1 MNKPWNRG
9 FGSNGFSRKAL
20 EPRVRIQRVLEESAG
35 TAGSGP
41 TGSRGKH
48 WNRGSVSVPTRTRL
62 LYWRARLRFK
72 SSIDGTVRASISPL
86 TRRPGPHQLFVLVVR
101 PSAGAPLARRRLF
114 LLLFLLPLCGAAA
127 TAMGARA
134 RAPAPR
140 GARVGGSSRLTSART
155 SRAAVVLSSSSS
167 WTVVVLVSRLLFGRR
182 SVRSEGAAR
191 GGATG
196 AARAPR
202 TARVNRV
209 GG

>member
-1 MNKPWNRG
+1 MG
-9 FGSNGFSRKAL
+9 RKLSFVPA
-20 EPRVRIQRVLEESAG
+20 RVLEPTKPRPTLPRRPRPSPCDRLCCRSSAR
-35 TAGSGP
+35 P
-41 TGSRGKH
+41 TE
-48 WNRGSVSVPTRTRL
+48 
-62 LYWRARLRFK
+62 RARLRFK

-86 TRRPGPHQLFVLVVR
+86 TRRPGPPQLFVLVVR

-140 GARVGGSSRLTSART
+140 GARVGGSSRLTLART

-182 SVRSEGAAR
+182 SVRSEGAAC
-191 GGATG
+191 AVVTG
-196 AARAPR
+196 ACCECDL
-202 TARVNRV
+202 TDFF
-209 GG
+209 

>member
-1 MNKPWNRG
+1 
-9 FGSNGFSRKAL
+9 
-20 EPRVRIQRVLEESAG
+20 
-35 TAGSGP
+35 
-41 TGSRGKH
+41 
-48 WNRGSVSVPTRTRL
+48 
-62 LYWRARLRFK
+62 
-72 SSIDGTVRASISPL
+72 
-86 TRRPGPHQLFVLVVR
+86 
-101 PSAGAPLARRRLF
+101 
-114 LLLFLLPLCGAAA
+114 
-127 TAMGARA
+127 MGARA

-140 GARVGGSSRLTSART
+140 GARVGGSSRLTLART

-191 GGATG
+191 AGATG

>member
-1 MNKPWNRG
+1 MG
-9 FGSNGFSRKAL
+9 RKLSFVPA
-20 EPRVRIQRVLEESAG
+20 RVLEPTKPRPTLPRRPRPSPCDRLCCRSSAR
-35 TAGSGP
+35 P
-41 TGSRGKH
+41 TE
-48 WNRGSVSVPTRTRL
+48 
-62 LYWRARLRFK
+62 RARLRFK

-155 SRAAVVLSSSSS
+155 PRAAVVLSSSSS

-191 GGATG
+191 AGATG